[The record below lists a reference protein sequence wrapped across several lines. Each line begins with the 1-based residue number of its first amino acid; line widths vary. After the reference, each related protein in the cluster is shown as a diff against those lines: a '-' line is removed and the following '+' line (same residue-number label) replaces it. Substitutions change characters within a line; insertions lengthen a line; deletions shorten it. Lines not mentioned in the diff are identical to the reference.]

1 MYNLED
7 SLSYNERKT
16 YPIRHVTCDTVV
28 LSLVEQDP
36 VGLPKLS
43 GLDLVVEDGVHQS
56 LVKKELCLPKPH
68 VVNVHVG
75 GAHPELAD
83 VFVQWISFKP
93 HWTQERYLGKLVVEN
108 TFPINNPN
116 T

>member
-1 MYNLED
+1 M
-7 SLSYNERKT
+7 T
-16 YPIRHVTCDTVV
+16 A
-28 LSLVEQDP
+28 P
-36 VGLPKLS
+36 VGSQNYRVPRA
-43 GLDLVVEDGVHQS
+43 LVVRHRR
-56 LVKKELCLPKPH
+56 LPEPH
-68 VVNVHVG
+68 IVDVHVG

-93 HWTQERYLGKLVVEN
+93 HGTEERYLGKLIVEN